1 MPSEYRFSS
10 AFSARV
16 MGGVLVLAGLLV
28 LVAAALVAL
37 LDLPSAVLSVVVVLA
52 ALGFLVSGGVLV
64 RRPVVVSLATEGYR
78 VRLVRGAG
86 VTAARWKDVE
96 DATTTR
102 VGDQPCVLLRLR
114 DGRTTTLPVGL
125 LAGDKD
131 AFVRDLQQH
140 LEDGHGYRPLA

>member
-1 MPSEYRFSS
+1 MPSDYRFSS

-37 LDLPSAVLSVVVVLA
+37 LGLPSAVLSVVVVLA
-52 ALGFLVSGGVLV
+52 ALGFLVAGGVLV
-64 RRPVVVSLATEGYR
+64 RRPVVVSLAAEGYR

-96 DATTTR
+96 DATATR
-102 VGDQPCVLLRLR
+102 VGGQPCVLLRLR